1 MKRLADWWF
10 APAPAE
16 RLAALRIAIGGF
28 ALCYTVARLPD
39 LVAVARL
46 PPSSFHGVGI
56 ANVVGAIPP
65 NAVLAAAIATCALL
79 VAFTLGFAHRYL
91 APLAALALIWTCSY
105 RSSWGQLFHTENL
118 RALHG
123 VALASA
129 PAADV
134 SAVRRRSARIAPAGY
149 GWPIKLLVALTA
161 ATYVIAG
168 LAKLRL
174 SGATWLD
181 GDQLRAQIAIDNLRK
196 ALLGDATAPFVTV
209 VLGHPLWLAIGSIA
223 AIAVEL
229 GAPIALLG
237 GRLARGWAVAAW
249 GFHVTVVL
257 TMNIWFPY
265 PLFGFAFLPLLPLER
280 PFQRVA
286 TWVAAAVSRVRSPE
300 VSRRRP
306 SDY

>member
-28 ALCYTVARLPD
+28 ALVYTVARLPE
-39 LVAVARL
+39 LVAVAQL
-46 PPSSFHGVGI
+46 ESSSFHGVGI
-56 ANVVGAIPP
+56 ASATGVLPP
-65 NAVLAAAIATCALL
+65 SAVLAIAIATCVLL
-79 VAFTLGFAHRYL
+79 AAFTLGVAHRYL
-91 APLAALALIWTCSY
+91 APVAALALIWTCSY

-118 RALHG
+118 MALH
-123 VALASA
+123 VLALAVS
-129 PAADV
+129 PAADSWALDGRRGSIDARRGARV
-134 SAVRRRSARIAPAGY
+134 SPTGY
-149 GWPIKLLVALTA
+149 GWPIKLLAALTA

-196 ALLGDATAPFVTV
+196 ALLGDATAPLATV
-209 VLGHPLWLAIGSIA
+209 VLGHPLWLAVGSVA

-237 GRLARGWAVAAW
+237 GRIERGWAVAAW

-257 TMNIWFPY
+257 TMNILFPY
-265 PLFGFAFLPLLPLER
+265 PLFGFAFLPLLPVER
-280 PFQRVA
+280 PFR
-286 TWVAAAVSRVRSPE
+286 WVAAWVAAHLRS
-300 VSRRRP
+300 SAP
-306 SDY
+306 SP

>member
-10 APAPAE
+10 APAPAQ
-16 RLAALRIAIGGF
+16 RLAALRIAIGAF
-28 ALCYTVARLPD
+28 ALCYTVARVPD

-46 PPSSFHGVGI
+46 APSSFRGVGV
-56 ANVVGAIPP
+56 ANVVGVLPP
-65 NAVLAAAIATCALL
+65 NAVLALAIATCVLL
-79 VAFTLGFAHRYL
+79 AAFTLGVAHRYL
-91 APLAALALIWTCSY
+91 APIAALALIWTCSY

-118 RALHG
+118 MALH
-123 VALASA
+123 VLALSLS

-134 SAVRRRSARIAPAGY
+134 WAIRRRSPCVAPAGY

-174 SGATWLD
+174 SGASWLD
-181 GDQLRAQIAIDNLRK
+181 GDQLRGQIAIDNLRK
-196 ALLGDATAPFVTV
+196 ALLGDATAPLATV
-209 VLGHPLWLAIGSIA
+209 VLGHPLWLAIGSAA

-237 GRLARGWAVAAW
+237 GRLARGWALAAW

-265 PLFGFAFLPLLPLER
+265 PLFGFAFLPLLALEA
-280 PFQRVA
+280 PIQR
-286 TWVAAAVSRVRSPE
+286 AAGYLR
-300 VSRRRP
+300 SRRRRT
-306 SDY
+306 SDS